1 MYSKNDFY
9 LNPNLRNNYDLLMN
23 CFLEDASFVVF
34 FSVDDIT
41 KSIENSAVSR
51 GFSVSYA
58 DLVMNPDLRNVSFI
72 MRQAINDDP
81 SFIRYVGRRC
91 YLDSSFVLD
100 TLKKYEISVNDL
112 FFNPDLCFNIFV
124 MKFLPQYKVYR
135 GYLDFDEKVDYIVST
150 LKSGGSINNLPFLF
164 KKFGSMVDSS
174 VLEDLYDAL
183 RIDESE
189 SSIDF
194 QEDCFYKLDKFID
207 ALVSNK
213 YSSSS
218 FRFSS
223 IVDLNNCIL
232 SSFERS
238 ISLKNYSPL
247 VDIIHDISSFIDG
260 SLEYVQKNIF
270 DFYTIFLCT
279 GTLTLSDTSSFCNNV
294 LNMHRNSFLSH
305 YKFIYSKDLYSKF
318 NLSSKKRNLII
329 NSRKL
334 RLISNYIRSSRF
346 DLLGVS
352 SIDSIIDECC
362 SDIINNKLV
371 MKSGVSLSNLDSLC
385 LLFRKKGFLEFDDVI
400 DVLGCFNDKVNKF
413 VFRKFESIR
422 FKFID
427 SVELDDYEI
436 SLHDRSL
443 VGFNYNNFNI
453 YDRDKYFSNISNV
466 LISVNEND
474 ALNILRNRNL
484 ISSVK
489 WLILFIDLFPDFDVS
504 DFIGVMSSFDVV
516 NDKIKSISF
525 GDILD
530 NLDDLF
536 SLSRSY
542 GSSIL
547 EDSVLGD
554 EFVSTIGSVSSSK
567 YVDYY
572 LKMLGRKSSFIPPIR
587 FSYDGF
593 SFESGVFGD
602 IDRLLI
608 GFKVRGSSCIHVGSK
623 TFDEVLLGDNGDV
636 ILVRDSDNNF
646 VSRIFVFRCGNVI
659 QLVSNMNNKFPI
671 DVFCEISRQ
680 IIDKSLS
687 DNIDFICVNSLSCEE
702 KRDFDIMCDNRFIFR
717 FPHADLY
724 DKVIVLFSRG
734 NIDFDC
740 VPKCS
745 YSKVRS
751 HINYGSSDTFIT
763 RLRALDV
770 LLESDSVVREE
781 KRLHFVP
788 FFSKEYQ
795 CAFNG
800 EDWYLA
806 VRFDGS
812 IEELVL
818 PIASSEAYDEINS
831 VRRKLI
837 DRGIQFK

>member
-270 DFYTIFLCT
+270 A
-279 GTLTLSDTSSFCNNV
+279 
-294 LNMHRNSFLSH
+294 
-305 YKFIYSKDLYSKF
+305 
-318 NLSSKKRNLII
+318 
-329 NSRKL
+329 L
-334 RLISNYIRSSRF
+334 R
-346 DLLGVS
+346 
-352 SIDSIIDECC
+352 
-362 SDIINNKLV
+362 
-371 MKSGVSLSNLDSLC
+371 
-385 LLFRKKGFLEFDDVI
+385 
-400 DVLGCFNDKVNKF
+400 
-413 VFRKFESIR
+413 
-422 FKFID
+422 
-427 SVELDDYEI
+427 
-436 SLHDRSL
+436 
-443 VGFNYNNFNI
+443 
-453 YDRDKYFSNISNV
+453 
-466 LISVNEND
+466 
-474 ALNILRNRNL
+474 
-484 ISSVK
+484 
-489 WLILFIDLFPDFDVS
+489 
-504 DFIGVMSSFDVV
+504 
-516 NDKIKSISF
+516 
-525 GDILD
+525 
-530 NLDDLF
+530 
-536 SLSRSY
+536 
-542 GSSIL
+542 
-547 EDSVLGD
+547 
-554 EFVSTIGSVSSSK
+554 
-567 YVDYY
+567 YV
-572 LKMLGRKSSFIPPIR
+572 
-587 FSYDGF
+587 
-593 SFESGVFGD
+593 
-602 IDRLLI
+602 
-608 GFKVRGSSCIHVGSK
+608 
-623 TFDEVLLGDNGDV
+623 
-636 ILVRDSDNNF
+636 
-646 VSRIFVFRCGNVI
+646 
-659 QLVSNMNNKFPI
+659 
-671 DVFCEISRQ
+671 
-680 IIDKSLS
+680 
-687 DNIDFICVNSLSCEE
+687 
-702 KRDFDIMCDNRFIFR
+702 
-717 FPHADLY
+717 
-724 DKVIVLFSRG
+724 
-734 NIDFDC
+734 
-740 VPKCS
+740 
-745 YSKVRS
+745 
-751 HINYGSSDTFIT
+751 
-763 RLRALDV
+763 
-770 LLESDSVVREE
+770 
-781 KRLHFVP
+781 
-788 FFSKEYQ
+788 
-795 CAFNG
+795 
-800 EDWYLA
+800 
-806 VRFDGS
+806 
-812 IEELVL
+812 
-818 PIASSEAYDEINS
+818 
-831 VRRKLI
+831 
-837 DRGIQFK
+837 